1 MLSHSLGDPAAENKW
16 HAREKETRKKRTW
29 GWDPSSWARASSW
42 WGGKARERLRDGR
55 TVNRLPVGA
64 GSQNAQTRGFPERV
78 DSRHWTESR
87 EEEHTMRKKK
97 KKKNWKMNS
106 ERKGWQA
113 FFLFFQISNYL
124 EAQLS
129 CRSSLAMQ
137 VLSRWILDLGTLIG
151 DSSCEILT
159 LATGT
164 GTETV
169 YLSLLAWEMTW
180 WWVVPVHYCLV
191 RVVAA
196 FFIFF
201 FLQY

>member
-1 MLSHSLGDPAAENKW
+1 MTCQGERNP
-16 HAREKETRKKRTW
+16 KETNMGMGSILLSSSIELMRRESKRETERWENGESTTCWSWITKCPDSGIPRKGRLTPLNRIKR
-29 GWDPSSWARASSW
+29 R
-42 WGGKARERLRDGR
+42 
-55 TVNRLPVGA
+55 GA
-64 GSQNAQTRGFPERV
+64 Y
-78 DSRHWTESR
+78 D
-87 EEEHTMRKKK
+87 EEEEEEEELKDEQWEEGMT
-97 KKKNWKMNS
+97 S
-106 ERKGWQA
+106 